1 MKKEKLTFKQNR
13 MYTILD
19 EATKLLIEK
28 PNASMNDIAEAANI
42 GIATL
47 HRYVESR
54 EQLMIHLAMR
64 AIEVVDET
72 LQHVKLDEARAEQYI
87 PELIEA
93 LIPLGDKIYFLAHDA
108 TVNCNADIEEAYL
121 KLREPVLNAFEV
133 LQEKGFFRSD
143 MDKTWMVEVL
153 YSVLFLTWQQVISG
167 NIARNAAPA
176 LVVDTL
182 YHGFVAK

>member
-19 EATKLLIEK
+19 EATKLLIVK

-64 AIEVVDET
+64 AIDVVNET
-72 LQHVKLDEARAEQYI
+72 LQQVKLDEDRVEQYI

-93 LIPLGDKIYFLAHDA
+93 LIPLGDKIYFLGHDA
-108 TVNCNADIEEAYL
+108 AVNYSADIEEAYL
-121 KLREPVLNAFEV
+121 KLREPVLHAIGV

-143 MDKTWMVEVL
+143 MDKMWMVEVL
-153 YSVLFLTWQQVISG
+153 YSILFLTWQQVITG

-176 LVVDTL
+176 LVVDTF
-182 YHGFVAK
+182 YHGFAAK

>member
-1 MKKEKLTFKQNR
+1 MIGFVKKYVMLNDITVIQMNRGAVRDEKEKLTFKQNR

-153 YSVLFLTWQQVISG
+153 YSVLF
-167 NIARNAAPA
+167 
-176 LVVDTL
+176 
-182 YHGFVAK
+182 